1 MLGYSPCSKG
11 SSNPLST
18 ASTPSDNLTERKFTF
33 KKPMLLSE
41 IHASPPCPV
50 RSGLVDTQS
59 FNLNFKSSYTSS
71 SRHLHSDRR
80 FRPGVGRLP
89 ETPKDFGNVDK
100 EPTFL
105 ARKQKGTDGNFSQSK
120 VFPKIP
126 GECPCS
132 NNDRQLNKCVLSKP
146 YGREKIS
153 HSFKSGTRHLE
164 IVPTKSYPHFSSI
177 CGRFSEHFRRSTLPL
192 STVEHRVD
200 TMQEN
205 IPTDRGSLW
214 ISSDRSLHL
223 IPKPPTKNILVLDSR
238 PKSLKNRC
246 IHFQLGLQPS
256 LPVSSI
262 SSNSQMP
269 FKDKERQIQGNTNS
283 PSVEIKTLVS
293 NYFRDAN
300 GSPSCPPN
308 EKGSLATSPIKSN
321 SSSPDRQK
329 KELQTSHLACV
340 RESLRLNNVP
350 ERVSKIIFASWRPGT
365 EKHYQSAWRKFNS
378 WCEERSSNSISC
390 PITEILSFLS
400 DLYYNGM
407 QYRTINLYRSTI
419 FMTHAPVDGCVIGS
433 HPIVSRFMK
442 GSPKYLVTW
451 DVSVVLGYLKTLSPK
466 NSLSLKQS
474 TLKLAML
481 MALISFNRCDFL
493 HKLDLRFH
501 YFKCDGVNFIIP
513 THAKTS
519 SLTKFKEI
527 FFPAFPQDRRLC
539 VVNYL
544 KHYKEYTAEYRPK
557 QSLSTPDPLLLS
569 IVSPH
574 KPISSTTFARWIK
587 TVLKDSGIDTS
598 MFGSHSTRSA
608 STLAAQKLGVS
619 VSDILKVAD
628 WSREAAFIKFYHK
641 PIAPA
646 HPGIQVLSS
655 C

>member
-1 MLGYSPCSKG
+1 MT
-11 SSNPLST
+11 NNST
-18 ASTPSDNLTERKFTF
+18 S
-33 KKPMLLSE
+33 
-41 IHASPPCPV
+41 
-50 RSGLVDTQS
+50 
-59 FNLNFKSSYTSS
+59 
-71 SRHLHSDRR
+71 
-80 FRPGVGRLP
+80 
-89 ETPKDFGNVDK
+89 
-100 EPTFL
+100 
-105 ARKQKGTDGNFSQSK
+105 
-120 VFPKIP
+120 
-126 GECPCS
+126 
-132 NNDRQLNKCVLSKP
+132 VLSKP
-146 YGREKIS
+146 YGRDKIS

-164 IVPTKSYPHFSSI
+164 MVPTKSYPHFSST
-177 CGRFSEHFRRSTLPL
+177 CCRPSEHFCRSTLPL

-200 TMQEN
+200 AMQEN
-205 IPTDRGSLW
+205 IPTDCGSLW
-214 ISSDRSLHL
+214 MSSDRSLRL
-223 IPKPPTKNILVLDSR
+223 IPKPPAENILFLDSR

-269 FKDKERQIQGNTNS
+269 FKDKERQMQGNTNS

-300 GSPSCPPN
+300 GSPSSPPN
-308 EKGSLATSPIKSN
+308 QKGSLATSPIKSN
-321 SSSPDRQK
+321 SFSPDRQK
-329 KELQTSHLACV
+329 KELQTSCLACV
-340 RESLRLNNVP
+340 RESLRLNKVP

-378 WCEERSSNSISC
+378 WCEELSINLISC

-400 DLYYNGM
+400 DLYYNCM
-407 QYRTINLYRSTI
+407 QYRTINLYRSAI
-419 FMTHAPVDGCVIGS
+419 SMTHAPVDGCVIGS
-433 HPIVSRFMK
+433 HPIISRFMK
-442 GSPKYLVTW
+442 GIFQLRMPTPKYLVTW

-474 TLKLAML
+474 TPKLAML
-481 MALISFNRCDFL
+481 MALISFNRWDSL

-501 YFKCDGVNFIIP
+501 YFKHDGVNFIIL
-513 THAKTS
+513 THTKTS
-519 SLTKFKEI
+519 GPTKFKEI
-527 FFPAFPQDRRLC
+527 FFRAFPQDRRLC

-544 KHYKEYTAEYRPK
+544 KHYKEYTAKYWPK
-557 QSLSTPDPLLLS
+557 QSLSHPDPLFLS

-598 MFGSHSTRSA
+598 TFGSHSTRSA
-608 STLAAQKLGVS
+608 SISAAQKLGAS

-628 WSREAAFIKFYHK
+628 WSREATFIKFYHK